1 MFTVTI
7 FQFFWRHLK
16 NTIQKTSS
24 SLSWMK
30 PNVLNTLSVLTSTY
44 QSFCTKVHQG
54 FIFKYQVILCR
65 KVLQVIIFT
74 DNETCRCS
82 FAVVLQYF
90 GATWKLKS
98 HGLVQ
103 SCIYWFL
110 SLWFPVLLFLSFKT
124 FWHHLH
130 AVFPVVRNYC
140 IEA

>member
-74 DNETCRCS
+74 NNETCRCS
-82 FAVVLQYF
+82 FAIVLQYF
-90 GATWKLKS
+90 GATWKLES
-98 HGLVQ
+98 LTCLWIGTVMHLLVFIIMVSSVPVFILLKPFGIICMQ
-103 SCIYWFL
+103 F
-110 SLWFPVLLFLSFKT
+110 SLL
-124 FWHHLH
+124 
-130 AVFPVVRNYC
+130 
-140 IEA
+140 